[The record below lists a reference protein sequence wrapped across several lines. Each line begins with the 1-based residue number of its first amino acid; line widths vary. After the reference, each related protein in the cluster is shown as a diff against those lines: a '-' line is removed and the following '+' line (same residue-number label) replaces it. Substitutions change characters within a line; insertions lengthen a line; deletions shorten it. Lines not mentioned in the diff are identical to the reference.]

1 MKLQISNII
10 LFVFFSIPSLFSQVE
25 WNSKRD
31 KIVIP
36 FELYNNLILIHVE
49 INDVKL
55 SMLLDTGSD
64 KNLLFSFPENDTIEF
79 FNTKKIKI
87 NGFGK
92 GDLIEGL
99 VSKNNKLKV
108 KEYEDNNFELL
119 LIIDENISIINKL
132 GIPINGIIG
141 YSFFK
146 DYIVELN
153 YQNKKIIL
161 HKTVESISKSKIKKF
176 TKEKLSLIDDKPYI
190 KLKTNV
196 GILDQDVLL
205 LLDSGLGDGLWLFE
219 SDTLKCSEKFIIDVL
234 GRGLGGDV
242 LGKKSRVKKL
252 LVSKFILHD
261 ALVSFPDKTSYLKL
275 NIIKGRNGSLG
286 GEVIKRF
293 NWLIDYK
300 SELVYFKPNKYFNEA
315 FNYNM
320 SGIEVQHEGIQW
332 IKEEIRSNTTSS
344 SINANEFIFDDSNA
358 KFNYKYELKPVF
370 EIYSIRE
377 NSPAMK
383 AGLKEGDKILSIN
396 GKKDYTYTIQKIT
409 DLFQSEEGKNITIE
423 IEREGQ
429 VLKFKFELEKI
440 L

>member
-1 MKLQISNII
+1 MNFRILIII
-10 LFVFFSIPSLFSQVE
+10 LFVLFSTHSLFSQVE

-36 FELYNNLILIHVE
+36 FELSNNLILINVE
-49 INDVKL
+49 INEVKL

-99 VSKNNKLKV
+99 VSKNNKLKI
-108 KEYEDNNFELL
+108 KEYVDNNLELL

-132 GIPINGIIG
+132 GVPINGIIG

-146 DYIVELN
+146 DYTVELN

-161 HKTVESISKSKIKKF
+161 HKTLESISKSKIKKF

-190 KLKTNV
+190 QLKTNV
-196 GILDQDVLL
+196 GILDHDVLL
-205 LLDSGLGDGLWLFE
+205 LMDSGLGDGLWLFE
-219 SDTLKCSEKFIIDVL
+219 NDTLKCSEKFINDVL

-261 ALVSFPDKTSYLKL
+261 ALVSFPDKTSYYKL

-300 SELVYFKPNKYFNEA
+300 NELVYFKPNKYFNEP

-332 IKEEIRSNTTSS
+332 IKEEVRSNATST

-396 GKKDYTYTIQKIT
+396 GKKDYAYTIQKIN

-423 IEREGQ
+423 VEREGQ